1 MFQQKNNKNFCLLP
15 TILFYLEE
23 LSGPLPTYRNITE
36 GVHIKTL
43 GGGKTFALLIDALG
57 LNEPQGPRIGMWH
70 YRALIYRKQYSHLT
84 DLIDKSK
91 QIYPHIDRGAKFNH
105 SELVWTFTAGA
116 QIRFDYFENI
126 TQAEGKLIGK
136 EFAAIYCE
144 ELGLFETDDVLKFC
158 QTRLRSP
165 HGLKCYFR
173 ASCNPSKN
181 AWLQKFFRIPND
193 GSSTKFIL
201 ESELPDGSIANT
213 TIKYIQSKLNDN
225 PHLGREYLEK
235 LSMLDEADRQA
246 LINGV
251 WGSYIITDAMV
262 YRFEYQSLLKENRL
276 TTVRYEQGHDVYAAF
291 DLGFGDNTSVIIF
304 QIVGKEI
311 HIIESFQSSGILID
325 WYADEIKRRGYK
337 DATIILPHDAKQ
349 HSLET
354 GKTIENKMKLFFT
367 NVTVLE
373 RLGIEDGIAEV
384 KRKFPYIYID
394 KTKNEELTEAITAY
408 EREYNA
414 KIDLYGGPLHNKAS
428 HFADA
433 LRYCCVYTPEKK
445 YSFSISDF
453 RESFSAI

>member
-1 MFQQKNNKNFCLLP
+1 M
-15 TILFYLEE
+15 I
-23 LSGPLPTYRNITE
+23 G
-36 GVHIKTL
+36 GTL
-43 GGGKTFALLIDALG
+43 KGGKSFALLIDVLG
-57 LNEPQGPRIGMWH
+57 LNDPKGPRIGMWH
-70 YRALIYRKQYSHLT
+70 YRALIVRRQYSHLT
-84 DLIDKSK
+84 ELVDKSK
-91 QIYPHIDRGAKFNH
+91 QLYPYIDRGAIFNA
-105 SELVWTFTAGA
+105 SELVWKFSSGA
-116 QIRFDYFENI
+116 MIRFDYFENI
-126 TQAEGKLIGK
+126 SQAEAKLIGK
-136 EFAAIYCE
+136 EFQNISID
-144 ELGLFETDDVLKFC
+144 ELSLFETDEVMKFC

-173 ASCNPSKN
+173 ATCNPSRYKY
-181 AWLQKFFRIPND
+181 LQKFFRIPND

-201 ESELPDGSIANT
+201 ESELPDGSKAT
-213 TIKYIQSKLNDN
+213 TSIKYIQSKLTDN
-225 PHLGREYLEK
+225 PYLGREYLEK
-235 LSMLDEADRQA
+235 LSMLNEADRQA
-246 LINGV
+246 LINGI
-251 WGSYIITDAMV
+251 WGSYAITEAMV
-262 YRFEYQSLLKENRL
+262 YRFEYDSLLKENRL

-354 GKTIENKMKLFFT
+354 GNTIEDKMKLFF
-367 NVTVLE
+367 NTVHVLP

-394 KTKNEELTEAITAY
+394 KDKNEELKEAITAY

-414 KIDLYGGPLHNKAS
+414 KIDLYGAPMHNKAS

-445 YSFSISDF
+445 YQFSASDF
-453 RESFSAI
+453 RDAFSAL

>member
-1 MFQQKNNKNFCLLP
+1 M
-15 TILFYLEE
+15 EE

-36 GVHIKTL
+36 GDHIKTL
-43 GGGKTFALLIDALG
+43 GGGKSFALLLDALG
-57 LNEPQGPRIGMWH
+57 LNDSIGPRIGMWH
-70 YRALIYRKQYSHLT
+70 YRALIVRRQYSHLAE
-84 DLIDKSK
+84 LVDKSK
-91 QIYPHIDRGAKFNH
+91 QLYPYIDRGAVFNA
-105 SELVWTFTAGA
+105 SELVWKFSSGA
-116 QIRFDYFENI
+116 LIRFDYFENI
-126 TQAEGKLIGK
+126 SQAEAKLIGK
-136 EFAAIYCE
+136 EFQSILVD
-144 ELGLFETDDVLKFC
+144 ELALYETDEVMKFC

-173 ASCNPSKN
+173 ATCNPSRW

-201 ESELPDGSIANT
+201 ESELPDGTIAKT
-213 TIKYIQSKLNDN
+213 SIKYIQSKLTDN
-225 PHLGREYLEK
+225 PYLGREYLEK
-235 LSMLDEADRQA
+235 LSMLNEADRAA
-246 LINGV
+246 LINGI
-251 WGSYIITDAMV
+251 WGSYAITEAMV

-337 DATIILPHDAKQ
+337 DAIIILPHDAKQ

-354 GKTIENKMKLFFT
+354 GKTIEDKMKLFFA

-394 KTKNEELTEAITAY
+394 KTKNEELTESITSY

-414 KIDLYGGPLHNKAS
+414 KIDLYGGPLHNRAS

-433 LRYCCVYTPEKK
+433 LRYCCVYTPIQK
-445 YSFSISDF
+445 YNFSINDF
-453 RESFSAI
+453 RDSYSAL

>member
-1 MFQQKNNKNFCLLP
+1 MNIVPTKKQQEYLANNDDVV
-15 TILFYLEE
+15 LF
-23 LSGPLPTYRNITE
+23 
-36 GVHIKTL
+36 
-43 GGGKTFALLIDALG
+43 GGACGGAKSFALILDSMG
-57 LNEPQGPRIGMWH
+57 LNDPKGPRISHPG
-70 YRALIYRKQYSHLT
+70 YRALIFRRQFNHLQ

-91 QIYPHIDRGAKFNH
+91 NIFPSVDRGAVFNASDLFWKF
-105 SELVWTFTAGA
+105 SSGA
-116 QIRFDYFENI
+116 IIRFDYFENI
-126 TQAEGKLIGK
+126 IQAEGKLIGK
-136 EFAAIYCE
+136 EYSFIGGDEIQLYE
-144 ELGLFETDDVLKFC
+144 NDDVFRFC
-158 QTRLRSP
+158 QSRLRNTF
-165 HGLKCYFR
+165 GWKCYFR
-173 ASCNPSKN
+173 ATCNPGKFS
-181 AWLQKFFRIPND
+181 WLQKFFRIPND
-193 GSSTKFIL
+193 GSSTKFVI
-201 ESELPDGSIANT
+201 EKEMPNGKISKTSVS
-213 TIKYIQSKLNDN
+213 YIQSKLTDN
-225 PHLGREYLEK
+225 PYLPEDYMEK
-235 LSMLDEADRQA
+235 LMLLDENDRKA
-246 LINGV
+246 LIEGL
-251 WGSYIITDAMV
+251 WGTYLVSEAMV
-262 YRFEYQSLLKENRL
+262 YRFEYDSLLKENRL

-337 DATIILPHDAKQ
+337 DATIILPHDARQ

-354 GKTIENKMKLFFT
+354 GKTIEDKMKLFFA
-367 NVTVLE
+367 NVTVLP

-394 KTKNEELTEAITAY
+394 KTKNNELTEAITAY

-445 YSFSISDF
+445 YSFSSSDF